1 MQRIKTGAA
10 FALSGTM
17 MEMYGGNIKVRASRL
32 LLVAATFSL
41 SFLLPAHLGAQDF
54 GAAERGNAQPAAP
67 KTPREAA
74 PKDLTGYWVSVVT
87 ELWRYRMLVPD
98 KNDYQFVPLN
108 PEGRKV
114 ADAWDPAKDQ
124 ATGNECKSYAAPAI
138 MQVPGRLHIYW
149 QDDNTLRID
158 TDSGTQTRLFH
169 FGGSAPQ
176 NDAPTWQGYSVASWE
191 GNERVDTRDGQG
203 GPIQDQ
209 TGKLIPGRVMRQA
222 DYLEVVTTHLR
233 PGYLQKNGVPYSAN
247 TNLEEDFDTFAEPY
261 TGNTWLTVTAVIT
274 DPQYLIEPLFT
285 HAHFK
290 KLPDNSG
297 WDPTPCRVNEPR

>member
-1 MQRIKTGAA
+1 M
-10 FALSGTM
+10 LSG
-17 MEMYGGNIKVRASRL
+17 IKESRASRASL
-32 LLVAATFSL
+32 LGVTFFMLVPA
-41 SFLLPAHLGAQDF
+41 LLAGQDF
-54 GAAERGNAQPAAP
+54 GARDRGNAPPATP

-74 PKDLTGYWVSVVT
+74 PKDFTGYWVSVVT

-114 ADAWDPAKDQ
+114 ADNWDPATDQ
-124 ATGNECKSYAAPAI
+124 TSGNECKSYAAPAI

-169 FGGSAPQ
+169 FGSAPPK
-176 NDAPTWQGYSVASWE
+176 NDPPSWQGYSAASWQGAE
-191 GNERVDTRDGQG
+191 NIDTRDGQG
-203 GPIQDQ
+203 GPIQDAS
-209 TGKLIPGRVMRQA
+209 GKFIPGRVMRQA
-222 DYLEVVTTHLR
+222 DYLKVVTTHLR
-233 PGYLQKNGVPYSAN
+233 PGYLQKNGIPFSADVM
-247 TNLEEDFDTFAEPY
+247 LEEDFDTFPDPY
-261 TGNTWLTVTAVIT
+261 SGNTWLTVTAVVS

-297 WDPTPCRVNEPR
+297 WDPTPCRANEPR

>member
-1 MQRIKTGAA
+1 MSLGTTIPMRANRLFLFVAA
-10 FALSGTM
+10 LF
-17 MEMYGGNIKVRASRL
+17 L
-32 LLVAATFSL
+32 LLPVCAA
-41 SFLLPAHLGAQDF
+41 AQDF
-54 GAAERGNAQPAAP
+54 GARDRGPAPAGPP

-114 ADAWDPAKDQ
+114 ADTWDPAKDE
-124 ATGNECKSYAAPAI
+124 ASGNACKSYAAPAI

-149 QDDNTLRID
+149 QDDHTLRMD

-169 FGGSAPQ
+169 FGGSAPS
-176 NDAPTWQGYSVASWE
+176 NDPPSWQGYSLATWE
-191 GNERVDTRDGQG
+191 GDERVDTRDGQG
-203 GPIQDQ
+203 GPIQDAA
-209 TGKLIPGRVMRQA
+209 GKLIPGRVTHQA
-222 DYLEVVTTHLR
+222 DYLKVVTSNLR

-247 TNLEEDFDTFAEPY
+247 VALEEDFDTFPDPY
-261 TGNTWLTVTAVIT
+261 SGNTWLTVTAVIN

-297 WDPTPCRVNEPR
+297 WDPTPCRANEPR

>member
-1 MQRIKTGAA
+1 
-10 FALSGTM
+10 
-17 MEMYGGNIKVRASRL
+17 MEMFFRTKTIRASLAFLLFATLCL
-32 LLVAATFSL
+32 LLPVALA
-41 SFLLPAHLGAQDF
+41 AQDF
-54 GAAERGNAQPAAP
+54 GARDRGPAQTGPP

-74 PKDLTGYWVSVVT
+74 PKDFTGYWVSVVT

-114 ADAWDPAKDQ
+114 ADTWDPAKDQ
-124 ATGNECKSYAAPAI
+124 GSGEECKSYAAPAI

-149 QDDNTLRID
+149 QDDYTLRVD

-169 FGGSAPQ
+169 FGGAPPQ
-176 NDAPTWQGYSVASWE
+176 NAPPGWQGFSVASWE
-191 GNERVDTRDGQG
+191 GDENVDTRDGQG
-203 GPIQDQ
+203 GPIQDA
-209 TGKLIPGRVMRQA
+209 TGRLIRGRALRQA
-222 DYLEVVTTHLR
+222 DYLRVVTSGLR
-233 PGYLQKNGVPYSAN
+233 PGYLQKNGIPYSAN
-247 TNLEEDFDTFAEPY
+247 AKLEEDFDTFPDPY
-261 TGNTWLTVTAVIT
+261 SGNTWLTVTAVVT

-297 WDPTPCRVNEPR
+297 WDPTPCRANEPR